1 MTFVGKILVV
11 VNVALTICIAMFA
24 AGVHAVQK
32 SWKEAAATNAQR
44 VIDVEQRKDST
55 IADLNKK
62 LADEVAKTKKL
73 TAEKAD
79 VTNNYIAL
87 QRKLAPLQTHVAN
100 RENAL
105 KISTDQY
112 TLLDAQLKT
121 IQKQKDALEAALK
134 SARTDNNKLVT
145 DISKLLDQKHE
156 LERKEREIK
165 RNHKKLVEDYVA
177 ARKQLQV
184 AGIDFDP
191 ERARLLQGKP
201 KPAEGLVVGV
211 LPGGRD
217 KATLV
222 EVSVGKDDG
231 VAIGQNMYVYRLAGK
246 SKFLGK
252 IEIVFV
258 TADRA
263 VGTLVDDPK
272 NGVIKKGDNVSA
284 KL

>member
-32 SWKEAAATNAQR
+32 SWKEVAAKNEQR
-44 VIDVEQRKDST
+44 VLDVETRKDST
-55 IADLNKK
+55 IAELNKK
-62 LADEVAKTKKL
+62 LADEVKKTKTL

-79 VTNNYIAL
+79 VTNKWIAL
-87 QRKLAPLQTHVAN
+87 QRKLSPLQTHVAN

-121 IQKQKDALEAALK
+121 VQKQKDALDAALK
-134 SARTDNNKLVT
+134 SARSDNDKLVA

-165 RNHKKLVEDYVA
+165 RNHAKLVKEYVA
-177 ARKQLQV
+177 ARNLL
-184 AGIDFDP
+184 AANDIEWDP
-191 ERARLLQGKP
+191 EKALLLLAKP

-231 VAIGQNMYVYRLAGK
+231 VAIGQNMYVYRLGAK